1 MHGYRLVEIVETGL
15 RSCTDLKK
23 PTAYFLLGKLARAGM
38 VTRTRTREGKRPP
51 KWVYR
56 LTPKGED
63 NFQSML
69 RKNLA
74 EFIAPKNPGSAGLAF
89 VDALPLVEGASAPCA
104 AHGGPGG
111 VRRHPS
117 CRCTRSG
124 TRAGDLART
133 SAFAG
138 GAHLAAGSAAQWP
151 GAQGQR
157 LVIGPL
163 RQARARGMTPRGE
176 LLDRG
181 SPASVPA
188 PRSHEGWLTA
198 RSPACVAG
206 GQPGSAGAAFSEVCA
221 K

>member
-63 NFQSML
+63 NFQAML

-89 VDALPLVEGASAPCA
+89 VDALPPEEARQLLAQRMAALEAYAAAPTAQAPEAAQGLVTSLER
-104 AHGGPGG
+104 AHLQAELGWLQALLRDGPG
-111 VRRHPS
+111 
-117 CRCTRSG
+117 
-124 TRAGDLART
+124 AGDRT
-133 SAFAG
+133 
-138 GAHLAAGSAAQWP
+138 W
-151 GAQGQR
+151 
-157 LVIGPL
+157 
-163 RQARARGMTPRGE
+163 
-176 LLDRG
+176 
-181 SPASVPA
+181 
-188 PRSHEGWLTA
+188 
-198 RSPACVAG
+198 
-206 GQPGSAGAAFSEVCA
+206 
-221 K
+221 

>member
-89 VDALPLVEGASAPCA
+89 VDALPLVEARQLLAQRMAALEAYAAIPPADAPEA
-104 AHGGPGG
+104 AQGLVTSLERAHLQAELTWLQEVLRNGPG
-111 VRRHPS
+111 
-117 CRCTRSG
+117 
-124 TRAGDLART
+124 
-133 SAFAG
+133 
-138 GAHLAAGSAAQWP
+138 
-151 GAQGQR
+151 
-157 LVIGPL
+157 
-163 RQARARGMTPRGE
+163 PRG
-176 LLDRG
+176 
-181 SPASVPA
+181 S
-188 PRSHEGWLTA
+188 GW
-198 RSPACVAG
+198 
-206 GQPGSAGAAFSEVCA
+206 
-221 K
+221 

>member
-56 LTPKGED
+56 LTPKGEE

-89 VDALPLVEGASAPCA
+89 VDALPLEEARQLLAQRMAALEAYAAIPAAEAPEA
-104 AHGGPGG
+104 AQGLVTSLERAHLQAELAWLQDLLRNGPGPGG
-111 VRRHPS
+111 
-117 CRCTRSG
+117 SG
-124 TRAGDLART
+124 
-133 SAFAG
+133 
-138 GAHLAAGSAAQWP
+138 W
-151 GAQGQR
+151 
-157 LVIGPL
+157 
-163 RQARARGMTPRGE
+163 
-176 LLDRG
+176 
-181 SPASVPA
+181 
-188 PRSHEGWLTA
+188 
-198 RSPACVAG
+198 
-206 GQPGSAGAAFSEVCA
+206 
-221 K
+221 